1 MISTMISA
9 QLVRYIQM
17 DLEEIGGIGRV
28 MIAVVR
34 VVVRLGAGQYDEGDE
49 SGFHHDVEPNH

>member
-1 MISTMISA
+1 MMPT

-17 DLEEIGGIGRV
+17 DFEEIGGIGRV

-49 SGFHHDVEPNH
+49 NGFHREVEPNHGENV